1 MNRTDRTVVLAKM
14 NTITFDLD
22 TFTHQIDFSGYVS
35 NLTYQQWMEI
45 AQQKLLEAVA
55 LPIPSLRAQGI
66 NIVLVQT
73 ETQHWRTLSLGD
85 RVRVE
90 VWVTEILSSS
100 LTIKIQFL
108 NQQGHVIAEG
118 SRQELFVE
126 TESRRPKQLTS
137 ELQACF
143 RPYLKD

>member
-1 MNRTDRTVVLAKM
+1 MNRTDRVAALAKM

-55 LPIPSLRAQGI
+55 LPIPSLRDQGI

-90 VWVTEILSSS
+90 VWVTEIRSSS

-137 ELQACF
+137 ELQSCF